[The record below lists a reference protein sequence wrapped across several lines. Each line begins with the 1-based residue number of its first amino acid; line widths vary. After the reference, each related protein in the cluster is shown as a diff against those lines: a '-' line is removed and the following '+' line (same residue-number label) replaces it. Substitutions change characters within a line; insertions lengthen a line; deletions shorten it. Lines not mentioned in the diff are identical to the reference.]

1 MVYPFS
7 HHSFGFKMASKE
19 KKEVVIPKTPADL
32 QRMKL
37 EKLMKNPDKL
47 APIPDGPKDRKP
59 PTAPE
64 FVRDVMGSS
73 AGAGSGEFHVYRGY
87 RRRELF
93 RQKHLDEQAKKDS
106 QKDEFEKILDANRQA
121 AEERTAKKRAKRQK
135 KKMKK
140 KMKKQ
145 EVKTEKEEEQKEESE
160 ESEEDEPEEEQ
171 QDQVKD
177 DDAEENCF
185 VIGGR

>member
-1 MVYPFS
+1 
-7 HHSFGFKMASKE
+7 MASKE

-47 APIPDGPKDRKP
+47 APIPDGPRERKA

-93 RQKHLDEQAKKDS
+93 RQKHLDEHAKKES
-106 QKDEFEKILDANRQA
+106 QRDEFEKKLDANRQA
-121 AEERTAKKRAKRQK
+121 AEEKTAKKRAKRQK

-140 KMKKQ
+140 KMKKL
-145 EVKTEKEEEQKEESE
+145 EEKKQTEEENKEESE
-160 ESEEDEPEEEQ
+160 SEEEEEQ
-171 QDQVKD
+171 EEEQDEVKD
-177 DDAEENCF
+177 DDAEEVCF

>member
-1 MVYPFS
+1 
-7 HHSFGFKMASKE
+7 MASKE
-19 KKEVVIPKTPADL
+19 KKEVFIPKTPADL

-47 APIPDGPKDRKP
+47 AAIPDGPKDRKHP
-59 PTAPE
+59 NAPE

-93 RQKHLDEQAKKDS
+93 RQKHLDEHAKKES
-106 QKDEFEKILDANRQA
+106 ERTEFEKKLDANKQA
-121 AEERTAKKRAKRQK
+121 AEEKTAKKRAKRQK

-145 EVKTEKEEEQKEESE
+145 EEQKDTEEEKKESESEEEEEQ
-160 ESEEDEPEEEQ
+160 EEEEP
-171 QDQVKD
+171 DQVKED
-177 DDAEENCF
+177 DGEENCF